1 MPGIGAQ
8 GFVEGAAEIHVDFGQ
23 RVRGSQIRS
32 FRALSHRCLGRQF
45 RLGGRLV
52 VERLGKI
59 EIVELEF
66 RIEIIELEFRI
77 EIELVAGFDRK
88 RVVERCVV
96 IMRFGMRLSGLA
108 GGR

>member
-23 RVRGSQIRS
+23 RVGGGQIRS
-32 FRALSHRCLGRQF
+32 FARAETRCLGRQF

-66 RIEIIELEFRI
+66 RIEIIEL
-77 EIELVAGFDRK
+77 D
-88 RVVERCVV
+88 
-96 IMRFGMRLSGLA
+96 SGSRSSSSPVLTA
-108 GGR
+108 NASSNAAS

>member
-1 MPGIGAQ
+1 MPVRIPAQAQAIGRLVVMRSASARKASSKAPLKSMSTSASAS
-8 GFVEGAAEIHVDFGQ
+8 AAG
-23 RVRGSQIRS
+23 QIRS

-66 RIEIIELEFRI
+66 RREIDLGSKIELRFR
-77 EIELVAGFDRK
+77 LRTLRSNAA
-88 RVVERCVV
+88 
-96 IMRFGMRLSGLA
+96 SS
-108 GGR
+108 